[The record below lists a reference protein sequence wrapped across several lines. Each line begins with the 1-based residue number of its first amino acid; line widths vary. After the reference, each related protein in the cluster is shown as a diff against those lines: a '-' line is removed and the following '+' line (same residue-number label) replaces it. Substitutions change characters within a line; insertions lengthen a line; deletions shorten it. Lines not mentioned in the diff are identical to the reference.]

1 MPVDTTGTMTY
12 NPALVSNL
20 NQSRHEFMNLP
31 NLLTILRILLI
42 PVFINLLIYG
52 LYPSALAVFLFASF
66 TDGLDGFI
74 ARAANQ
80 RTTLGTYL
88 DPVADKLL
96 LTAAFIGLSVLQ
108 FVPVWV
114 SVIVVSRDLIL
125 VLGAL
130 VLHLAQSQFSIAPS
144 PLGKATT
151 FLQLAYIILILTLVV
166 LNKDSDLKQTLVF
179 GMILLTILS
188 GLHYIYRGI
197 RPLNSYL

>member
-1 MPVDTTGTMTY
+1 
-12 NPALVSNL
+12 
-20 NQSRHEFMNLP
+20 MNLP

-42 PVFINLLIYG
+42 PVFINLLIYR
-52 LYPSALAVFLFASF
+52 LYPSALGIFLLASF
-66 TDGLDGFI
+66 TDGLDGLI

-88 DPVADKLL
+88 DPMADKLL
-96 LTAAFIGLSVLQ
+96 LTAAFIALSVLQ
-108 FVPVWV
+108 FIPVWV

-130 VLHLAQSQFSIAPS
+130 ILHLAQTPLIIAPT

-151 FLQLAYIILILTLVV
+151 FLQLMYIILILSLVV
-166 LNKDSDLKQTLVF
+166 LNKHTDLKQPLVF
-179 GMILLTILS
+179 GMLLLTITS

-197 RPLNSYL
+197 RPLNNHVRL

>member
-1 MPVDTTGTMTY
+1 
-12 NPALVSNL
+12 
-20 NQSRHEFMNLP
+20 MNLP
-31 NLLTILRILLI
+31 NLITILRILLI

-52 LYPSALAVFLFASF
+52 LYRSALSVFLLASF
-66 TDGLDGFI
+66 TDGLDGLI

-88 DPVADKLL
+88 DPMADKLL
-96 LTAAFIGLSVLQ
+96 LTAAFVGLSVLQ

-130 VLHLAQSQFSIAPS
+130 VLHLAQAQFIISPT
-144 PLGKATT
+144 PLGKTTT
-151 FLQLAYIILILTLVV
+151 FLQLVYIILILSLVV
-166 LNKDSDLKQTLVF
+166 LNKDTGFKQPLVS
-179 GMILLTILS
+179 GMLLLTILS

-197 RPLNSYL
+197 RPVNNHLRP